1 MNNNLENYNLLK
13 NNSTNN
19 NLNYN
24 HQDYNNYQSWSNVGR
39 SFIKISGIDEHGNI
53 QTSTQDTSRLQ
64 RLTKPFAT
72 FADVNLSWVK
82 N

>member
-1 MNNNLENYNLLK
+1 MNNNLENYSLLE

-24 HQDYNNYQSWSNVGR
+24 VTSYNNYQSWSNVGR
-39 SFIKISGIDEHGNI
+39 GEIKLSNIDEHGNI
-53 QTSTQDTSRLQ
+53 QTSEQDSSRLQ
-64 RLTKPFAT
+64 RLQRPFAT
-72 FADVNLSWVK
+72 FAEVNLSWVK